1 MRAWPA
7 SLTQLVGARAL
18 QGVGGAGLM
27 AMAQAA
33 IADVV
38 SPRERGRYQG
48 YMASTWG
55 IASIAGPIIGGWV
68 TDTLSWRWI
77 FWINLPIALV
87 AMLLCD
93 RALRLLQPRAR
104 QGADRLG
111 RRRAADRRGQR
122 LAAGAELGR
131 RGDAVDRRRRSW
143 RLARVGLVLIVL
155 LAMQERRFPDPLL
168 PPRLFANAVF
178 VRGVAIA
185 FCGALALFGGSFLL
199 PLFFQLVRGVDAADL
214 RRAGGAVPGRQLRR
228 RHGRRP
234 AGAAARQ
241 DEGDHD
247 RRPGRPAWSGSC
259 CWR

>member
-1 MRAWPA
+1 
-7 SLTQLVGARAL
+7 
-18 QGVGGAGLM
+18 M

-93 RALRLLQPRAR
+93 RALRLLQTRAR
-104 QGADRLG
+104 TGADRLG
-111 RRRAADRRGQR
+111 RRRPAHRRGQR

-131 RGDAVDRRRRSW
+131 RGDAVDSAADPRHSARS
-143 RLARVGLVLIVL
+143 GLLLMAL
-155 LAMQERRFPDPLL
+155 LAMQERRFADPLL

-178 VRGVAIA
+178 TRGVAIA
-185 FCGALALFGGSFLL
+185 FCAALALFGGSFLL
-199 PLFFQLVRGVDAADL
+199 PLFFQLVRGVDAASL
-214 RRAGGAVPGRQLRR
+214 GRPGGAVPRRQLRR
-228 RHGRRP
+228 RIVRRLRWR
-234 AGAAARQ
+234 AGTAR
-241 DEGDHD
+241 
-247 RRPGRPAWSGSC
+247 
-259 CWR
+259 